1 MAKDASAH
9 IDKAISTNNATEH
22 SLEYIQELAFSL
34 QEIYQ
39 KIQKVNP
46 HKLVS

>member
-9 IDKAISTNNATEH
+9 IDKAISNNNATEH